1 MQQHLVLGVILINYV
16 STISLFMILF
26 MISSLILLEKY
37 F

>member
-1 MQQHLVLGVILINYV
+1 
-16 STISLFMILF
+16 MILF

>member
-1 MQQHLVLGVILINYV
+1 MIIYI